1 MNTESAAAIASIFG
15 WMNLFA
21 RGLGGFASDIAN
33 AKLGMRGRLW
43 IQTIFLVLEG
53 AMVILFSNTWSLAGA
68 IVVMAIF
75 SVLVQAAEG
84 ATFGIVPYVHTTAT
98 GSIAGVVGA
107 GGNVG
112 GVAFAILCREYD
124 YRQSFASMGWVI
136 MASAVLT
143 VFIRIQG
150 HASMCSGEDA
160 PAVTE
165 RRNNHTE
172 KYGTLPNVAL
182 KAPVDADH
190 SFGCGSVSRADVSEC
205 ASSPSL

>member
-1 MNTESAAAIASIFG
+1 
-15 WMNLFA
+15 
-21 RGLGGFASDIAN
+21 
-33 AKLGMRGRLW
+33 
-43 IQTIFLVLEG
+43 
-53 AMVILFSNTWSLAGA
+53 MVILFSNTWSLAGA